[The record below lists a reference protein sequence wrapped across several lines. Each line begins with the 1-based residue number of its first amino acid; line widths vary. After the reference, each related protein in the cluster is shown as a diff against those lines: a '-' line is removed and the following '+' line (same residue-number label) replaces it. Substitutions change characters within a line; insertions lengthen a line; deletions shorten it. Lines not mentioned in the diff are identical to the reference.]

1 MPLLKTQPSDNDHQR
16 TQSRPQPR
24 AETRR
29 SWWPGWIWAIPL
41 AAVGIVA
48 WLAIRSFATKGTE
61 VSVTFDTAAGMKPD
75 DTKVTYRDLN
85 VGKLTDLAISK
96 DGNHVVA
103 KLDIDDSVKKFLTTG
118 TRFWLQGGQ
127 PSLSDLSSLKSVIA
141 GPTIVLAPGPG
152 QPTRHFTGLD
162 KPPTIP
168 DWTGPRISYRI
179 AFTGAVGGL
188 SHGAP
193 VELRGFTIGEVSDFN
208 LDWDAKSETL
218 STPVTIAL
226 DPSRIHI
233 DSANPAAAGNDAA
246 ALDRILERLIQQGLR
261 ARLDQKP
268 PLVGNQIVTL
278 DFVPD
283 AKPADLIT
291 GGQYPE
297 IPAENSGGIDAL
309 MAKAGAI
316 PLDQIGNN
324 VRQITQQLN
333 GIVSSPE
340 IKSSIDHLNE
350 TLASLDKTVRQTGP
364 KIGPL
369 VESLRRTASEL
380 QTTANAADQ
389 MMGGGASQAGNLK
402 TAIHELTETARSIK
416 SLANYL
422 DEHPEAVLSGK

>member
-1 MPLLKTQPSDNDHQR
+1 
-16 TQSRPQPR
+16 
-24 AETRR
+24 
-29 SWWPGWIWAIPL
+29 
-41 AAVGIVA
+41 
-48 WLAIRSFATKGTE
+48 

-75 DTKVTYRDLN
+75 DTKVTYHDLK

-96 DGNHVVA
+96 DGQRVVA
-103 KLDIDDSVKKFLTTG
+103 KLDIDDDVKRFLTTG
-118 TRFWLQGGQ
+118 TRFWLQGAE
-127 PSLSDLSSLKSVIA
+127 PTLSDPSSLKSVIS

-168 DWTGPRISYRI
+168 DWIGPRISYRI
-179 AFTGAVGGL
+179 AFTGAVGRL
-188 SHGAP
+188 ARGAP
-193 VELRGFTIGEVSDFN
+193 VELRGFTIGEVTGFS
-208 LDWDAKSETL
+208 LDWDAKSEAL

-226 DPSRIHI
+226 DPSRIHV
-233 DSANPAAAGNDAA
+233 DGAKPAAGDEES
-246 ALDRILERLIQQGLR
+246 ALNRILGRLIQQGLR

-268 PLVGNQIVTL
+268 PLIGDEIVTL
-278 DFVPD
+278 DFLPD
-283 AKPADLIT
+283 AKPADLVT
-291 GGQYPE
+291 GGEYPE
-297 IPAENSGGIDAL
+297 IPAENSGGVEAL

-316 PLDQIGNN
+316 PLDQIGDN

-380 QTTANAADQ
+380 QTTANATDQ
-389 MMGGGASQAGNLK
+389 MMGGGASQTGNLK
-402 TAIHELTETARSIK
+402 TAVHELTETARSIK